1 MENLA
6 ALRTTRLTNFL
17 LFAFFLARRIL
28 DPNFTEGTGNADAWG
43 PLERF
48 VAEEYII
55 DTIWAF
61 EPGYRRSAVIPV
73 TEQLASLPLPAEH
86 PDQCQFM
93 VAETLFAEMLAMPT
107 STFTPVLYHIV
118 IQDLCKI
125 IPTFPP
131 KMAKTVG
138 AMFRAIDRMDVAA
151 RDRLAN
157 WLAHQISCF
166 DLVWPWSSWKHVSE
180 QADDTPQRAFVRD
193 VLRKLCA
200 LSFIERVEKS
210 LIPELHP
217 LLPQSMG
224 INAEFVAATAQ
235 EPVFAQF
242 QGMLAEKRQGPEVAT
257 WISSEGASKAS
268 ADVLLRCLAVATLE
282 RGQKCITHHD
292 VLLKR
297 YAMPLQDLVAKA
309 GGEVLVDAAA
319 GVWRGHPQMAPI
331 AVERLLA
338 LDLVTP
344 QAVVNWVLQRAAA
357 FGEDDTYEIANV
369 VCEFVRSSKT
379 HAVGKR
385 TAIVNKLRAAEAEAS
400 GAGRAAEDL
409 AAQGRHFEAQQAQ
422 AAEGTPSRKSPRTK
436 QPWPTPT
443 LQSSAPAPSSAKS
456 ALRSA
461 VASSRVLHPE
471 PLPQSR
477 TAFSRSSVC
486 NATNSPPTPPTS
498 SRRLAPRRPPRLPS
512 RLPSA
517 FLTSPSSSTGIVES
531 SSHT

>member
-1 MENLA
+1 MDENGKPRGFA
-6 ALRTTRLTNFL
+6 DDATDEF
-17 LFAFFLARRIL
+17 FAFCFLLARRIL

-180 QADDTPQRAFVRD
+180 QADDAPQRAFVRD

-257 WISSEGASKAS
+257 WINSEGASKAS

-422 AAEGTPSRKSPRTK
+422 AAEAHAVEEIAAHEAALAHADAPVERASAIVREICASLCGGLVKGA
-436 QPWPTPT
+436 
-443 LQSSAPAPSSAKS
+443 SSGAS
-456 ALRSA
+456 SA
-461 VASSRVLHPE
+461 VADRILSFVRLQRDE
-471 PLPQSR
+471 LAAD
-477 TAFSRSSVC
+477 TADIIKAAGTKKTAKAAV
-486 NATNSPPTPPTS
+486 AAALGVP
-498 SRRLAPRRPPRLPS
+498 
-512 RLPSA
+512 
-517 FLTSPSSSTGIVES
+517 
-531 SSHT
+531 H